1 MLASS
6 RRSDSRAGKKKY
18 DEEKKNGGELFF
30 LLVFPAYDLT
40 FSPPSEHCALL
51 SECLE
56 LPTSKVMQLKI
67 KKKSKFGFGG
77 GGGGDELKVGG
88 AFSLFKRWG

>member
-18 DEEKKNGGELFF
+18 DEEKKNGGESFF

-56 LPTSKVMQLKI
+56 LPSKDMQLKM
-67 KKKSKFGFGG
+67 KKES
-77 GGGGDELKVGG
+77 ELPAGEQTVQDHS
-88 AFSLFKRWG
+88 A

>member
-1 MLASS
+1 MQRAKAHASQFQTYQIVEQG
-6 RRSDSRAGKKKY
+6 RKNMTRK
-18 DEEKKNGGELFF
+18 KKNGGESFF

-56 LPTSKVMQLKI
+56 LPTSKVMQLKM
-67 KKKSKFGFGG
+67 KKKS
-77 GGGGDELKVGG
+77 ELPAGEQTVQDHS
-88 AFSLFKRWG
+88 A

>member
-18 DEEKKNGGELFF
+18 DEEKKMGENRFSPR
-30 LLVFPAYDLT
+30 FPAYDLT
-40 FSPPSEHCALL
+40 FYPPSEHCALL

-56 LPTSKVMQLKI
+56 LPTSIKVMQLKI
-67 KKKSKFGFGG
+67 KKKS
-77 GGGGDELKVGG
+77 ELPAGKQTVQDHF
-88 AFSLFKRWG
+88 A

>member
-1 MLASS
+1 MT
-6 RRSDSRAGKKKY
+6 RKKKW
-18 DEEKKNGGELFF
+18 GRIVF

-56 LPTSKVMQLKI
+56 LPTSKDMQLKM
-67 KKKSKFGFGG
+67 KKKSKLPAGKQTVQDHF
-77 GGGGDELKVGG
+77 
-88 AFSLFKRWG
+88 A

>member
-18 DEEKKNGGELFF
+18 DEEKKNGGKSFF
-30 LLVFPAYDLT
+30 LLVFPAYDLP

-51 SECLE
+51 SEYLE
-56 LPTSKVMQLKI
+56 LPSKDMLLKI
-67 KKKSKFGFGG
+67 KKKS
-77 GGGGDELKVGG
+77 ELPAGEQTVQDHSTWSVK
-88 AFSLFKRWG
+88 AMID

>member
-67 KKKSKFGFGG
+67 KKKSKLPAGKQTVQ
-77 GGGGDELKVGG
+77 DHSAWSVK
-88 AFSLFKRWG
+88 AMID

>member
-1 MLASS
+1 MT
-6 RRSDSRAGKKKY
+6 RKKKW
-18 DEEKKNGGELFF
+18 GESFF

-56 LPTSKVMQLKI
+56 LPTSKVMQLKM
-67 KKKSKFGFGG
+67 KKKS
-77 GGGGDELKVGG
+77 ELPAGEQTVQDHS
-88 AFSLFKRWG
+88 A